1 MSKRLVG
8 YVRVS
13 TEGQS
18 ESGCSLILQRE
29 KIEGYCRLHDFELL
43 HIYEDAGRS
52 AKNIN
57 GRPAFVE
64 CLEFLR
70 AGRADG
76 LICYKLDRA
85 FRSTTDCLETVERL
99 KKKGREFISITENVS
114 TDGAIGTLFV
124 SILASLSAF
133 ERQLTS
139 ERTSQALQGKIQ
151 RGERTGSIRYGYD
164 LDPDGV
170 HLVPNP
176 QEQEVLDQIQRDKA
190 EGVSLR
196 KIAEKLNQQG
206 YKTKQ
211 GGPWKHSTI
220 QGLVSRQAI

>member
-1 MSKRLVG
+1 MAKRVVG

-13 TEGQS
+13 TQDQS
-18 ESGCSLILQRE
+18 DSGCSLVLQRE
-29 KIEGYCRLHDFELL
+29 KIEGYCKLHELELL
-43 HIYEDAGRS
+43 HIYEDAGLS

-57 GRPAFVE
+57 GRPAFVG

-70 AGRADG
+70 AKKADG

-85 FRSTTDCLETVERL
+85 FRSTTDCLETVEML
-99 KKKGREFISITENVS
+99 KQKGLEFISITENVS

-151 RGERTGSIRYGYD
+151 RGERTGSLRYGYD
-164 LDPDGV
+164 LDPDGI

-176 QEQEVLDQIQRDKA
+176 EEQRVLAKIRRYRAK
-190 EGVSLR
+190 GISLR
-196 KIAEKLNQQG
+196 GIADRLNKQG
-206 YKTKQ
+206 CTTKQ

-220 QGLVSRQAI
+220 QGLVTRQAV